1 MLKKIYLFLFICLLS
16 VSISPLAAIA
26 DRGMVVIKPQVK
38 LWETDQNTIV
48 AWNGEEEILV
58 LSVNL
63 KASEKTE
70 VLSLLPLPSNPT
82 KIEEENFETF
92 QKLVDLLNKKLPP
105 VPPAYGRGTEQKGIE
120 QPPAILTFHEKIG
133 AHDISVVKIND
144 LDGFLKWDY
153 LSQIGIKP
161 EQIDEGFR
169 LALKNYMLRGIV
181 YFSFDKIEIGDQDIS
196 VNPIL
201 YRFKSDYFY
210 YPIKLTAFSATAKN
224 VESVADKVHLF
235 AITKNP
241 LKDSLDIF
249 HSRYPTWSYGQNIV
263 FSINEL
269 KSISEKIAQLFK
281 EDVYVNELRYVGNL
295 AKTTND
301 IIMYP
306 GEIWKNNLRLG
317 VKSNDVVALQKILIN
332 EGLWESGYNAT
343 GYFGPVTKKAVIK
356 FQEKYSNYILE
367 PLNLKNGTGF
377 VGPFTRDFLGKFQM
391 Q

>member
-1 MLKKIYLFLFICLLS
+1 MSKKIPLFLFICLLS
-16 VSISPLAAIA
+16 GSIFPLVATA
-26 DRGMVVIKPQVK
+26 DRGMVPIKPQVK
-38 LWETDQNTIV
+38 LWETDQNAIV

-70 VLSLLPLPSNPT
+70 VLSLLPLPSNPI
-82 KIEEENFETF
+82 KIEEESLETF
-92 QKLVDLLNKKLPP
+92 QKLIDLLNKKLPP
-105 VPPAYGRGTEQKGIE
+105 VPQLDRGIEKGGIE

-133 AHDISVVKIND
+133 AHDISVIKIND

-169 LALKNYMLRGIV
+169 LALKNYMLRGID
-181 YFSFDKIEIGDQDIS
+181 YFSFDKIEVGNKDVS

-224 VESVADKVHLF
+224 AESASDKVHLF
-235 AITKNP
+235 TITKNP
-241 LKDSLDIF
+241 IKDSLDIF
-249 HSRYPTWSYGQNIV
+249 HLRYPAWSYSQNIV
-263 FSINEL
+263 FSLDEL
-269 KSISEKIAQLFK
+269 KNVSGKIAQLFK
-281 EDVYVNELRYVGNL
+281 GDVYVSELRYVGNL
-295 AKTTND
+295 AKTTDD

-306 GEIWKNNLRLG
+306 AEIWKNNLRLG
-317 VKSNDVVALQKILIN
+317 IKSNDVVSLQKILIN
-332 EGLWESGYNAT
+332 EGLWESDYNAT

-356 FQEKYSNYILE
+356 FQEKYSSSILQ
-367 PLNLKNGTGF
+367 PLNLKAGTGF
-377 VGPFTRDFLGKFQM
+377 VGLFTRNFLKKFQM